1 MMRRIRNFG
10 RKGEMAFST
19 FLGFMGG
26 KPFLNKNAQKH
37 ENDLFA
43 FFVLILTWFYLIIEI
58 LCTAGVKLC
67 SNKIYTYFFQVFFSY
82 NFFTFSE
89 RALFFIGSVG

>member
-37 ENDLFA
+37 ENHLFA
-43 FFVLILTWFYLIIEI
+43 FFVLILTWFYLPA
-58 LCTAGVKLC
+58 CP
-67 SNKIYTYFFQVFFSY
+67 
-82 NFFTFSE
+82 
-89 RALFFIGSVG
+89 IGDVTPNVIPPFVNQT